1 MMTKEELCNKITEIY
16 PDIGVCG
23 IDLDVD
29 YSKENGAW
37 VVDLRQKG
45 HHLQTYLETED
56 AQSCME
62 GKQCLSLGLQIAEL
76 VENIKKL

>member
-1 MMTKEELCNKITEIY
+1 MMTKEELCQKITDIY

-29 YSKENGAW
+29 YSDEKGAW

-45 HHLQTYLETED
+45 HHLQTYLESDD
-56 AQSCME
+56 AQKCMD
-62 GKQCLSLGLQIAEL
+62 GKQCISLGMQVAQLMENLKEL
-76 VENIKKL
+76 